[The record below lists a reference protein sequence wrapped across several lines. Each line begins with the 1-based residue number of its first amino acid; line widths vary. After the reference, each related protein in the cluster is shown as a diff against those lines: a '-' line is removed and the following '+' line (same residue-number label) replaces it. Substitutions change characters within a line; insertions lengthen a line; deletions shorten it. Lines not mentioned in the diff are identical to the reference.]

1 MTRSALSQ
9 AWLSLPLG
17 LLLLGCDAHGV
28 NVGTEELCR
37 KDPRLAAAE
46 KRPHSEQVSNCA
58 EIGENVLVNPGFEA
72 PVVPPTCHESGL
84 FCQFPAAEVMGW
96 TTNSA
101 EQVIEIWLDGHQS
114 VDAPEGTQFGELDAR
129 SRDTLTQD
137 VALTPSQLMY
147 WSILHRG
154 RTGIDSMEL
163 RMGPPE
169 ALVTQETLSSPEDA
183 WYEYSGLY
191 RVGESELTTRLALV
205 SRNGDEEG
213 NLVDVVVLAPVSE

>member
-1 MTRSALSQ
+1 MKRSALSQ
-9 AWLSLPLG
+9 AWLPLPLG

-37 KDPRLAAAE
+37 KDPRLVAAE
-46 KRPHSEQVSNCA
+46 ERPNSEQVSNCA
-58 EIGENVLVNPGFEA
+58 EIGENALVNPGFEA
-72 PVVPPTCHESGL
+72 PTCESGL

-101 EQVIEIWLDGHQS
+101 EQVIEIWLDGHQGI
-114 VDAPEGTQFGELDAR
+114 DAPEGTQFSELDAR

-137 VALTPSQLMY
+137 VALTPGQLMY
-147 WSILHRG
+147 WSMLHRG

-169 ALVTQETLSSPEDA
+169 ALVTQATLSSPEDA

-191 RVGESELTTRLALV
+191 RVGDSELTTRVALV
-205 SRNGDEEG
+205 SRSGEDLG
-213 NLVDVVVLAPVSE
+213 NFVDAIMLAPVSE

>member
-1 MTRSALSQ
+1 MTRRAFLP
-9 AWLSLPLG
+9 AWLSLPWG
-17 LLLLGCDAHGV
+17 LALLGCDAHGV

-37 KDPRLAAAE
+37 KDPRLVAAE
-46 KRPHSEQVSNCA
+46 ERPGSEQVSSCA
-58 EIGENVLVNPGFEA
+58 EIGENLIVNPGFET

-84 FCQFPAAEVMGW
+84 FCQFPAAEVTGW
-96 TTNSA
+96 ATNSA
-101 EQVIEIWLDGHQS
+101 DQVIEIWLDGHQS
-114 VDAPEGTQFGELDAR
+114 VDAPEGNQFGELDAR

-137 VALTPSQLMY
+137 VAVTPGQLMY

-163 RMGPPE
+163 RLWPPE
-169 ALVTQETLSSPEDA
+169 AVVTQATLSSPEDA

-191 RVGESELTTRLALV
+191 RVGDSELTTRVALV